1 MKTIICKNGTFVFK
15 IIKILKK
22 YFFKNIEVIEDDGN
36 PARGNRSDL
45 WRNL

>member
-1 MKTIICKNGTFVFK
+1 MKTIVCKNGTFVFK

-22 YFFKNIEVIEDDGN
+22 YFFKNIEVIEDDGK

-45 WRNL
+45 WSKL